1 MQELSMHILDIAE
14 NSVAADAKRVEIRIQ
29 KNQKKDIL
37 TIEIEDNGKGMDEAM
52 QKQALDP
59 FITTKPHKK
68 VGLGL
73 SMLAEAARKT
83 GGKLHLH
90 SEPGKGTRVHAT
102 FGLSHMDLQ
111 PMGDIVETMV
121 LLIIGNQDVE
131 FEYHHTIDE
140 KGFAW
145 DTGILQE
152 LYGELPKWLPEVV
165 DFIRNDLR
173 TKLHEIESDIL

>member
-14 NSVAADAKRVEIRIQ
+14 NSVAAEAKKVEIRIQ
-29 KNQKKDIL
+29 KNQKQDML
-37 TIEIEDNGKGMDEAM
+37 TIEIEDNGKGMDEAI
-52 QKQALDP
+52 QKQVLDP
-59 FITTKPHKK
+59 LFTTKPYKK

-111 PMGDIVETMV
+111 PMGDMVETMV
-121 LLIIGNQDVE
+121 LLIVGNPDVE
-131 FEYHHTIDE
+131 FGYQYTLDE
-140 KGFAW
+140 KGFIW
-145 DTGILQE
+145 NTVFLQE
-152 LYGELPKWLPEVV
+152 PFGELPRCMPEVV

-173 TKLHEIESDIL
+173 IKLHEIESDIS